1 MSVIKDEFNVYA
13 SLQTKQLRGVGG
25 ELLKVQ
31 AETERVEYQR
41 MTWGEEKN
49 KIITSVKI
57 RSLWILDNNRR

>member
-41 MTWGEEKN
+41 MTWGRK
-49 KIITSVKI
+49 KTK
-57 RSLWILDNNRR
+57 